1 MLALVADWF
10 KVSSDLAQESY
21 SQMIEAY
28 PPNGTVSDEALEKDL
43 EIARQAG
50 GYQGPGFPVA
60 RRRLSLR
67 ERSAQRVV
75 GEKVIASLDSGQGRL
90 IGKRRII
97 N

>member
-50 GYQGPGFPVA
+50 AIKDRGPC
-60 RRRLSLR
+60 R
-67 ERSAQRVV
+67 
-75 GEKVIASLDSGQGRL
+75 ASSTFAS
-90 IGKRRII
+90 
-97 N
+97 